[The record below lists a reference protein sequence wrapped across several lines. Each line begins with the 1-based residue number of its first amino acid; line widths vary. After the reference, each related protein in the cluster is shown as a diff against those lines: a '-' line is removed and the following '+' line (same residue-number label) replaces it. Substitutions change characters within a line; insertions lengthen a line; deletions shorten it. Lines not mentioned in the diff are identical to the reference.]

1 MADSPVLTWRV
12 KPALKRKLDKVA
24 AALDRPRSWILN
36 QALESYLE
44 QQSWQVAEIKQGLA
58 EAEAEDFASE
68 DEVKAVFEKWRERK
82 RRKSSYAR

>member
-24 AALDRPRSWILN
+24 AALDRPRSWVLT

-44 QQSWQVAEIKQGLA
+44 QQSWQVAEIRQGLA
-58 EAEAEDFASE
+58 EADAGEFASDE
-68 DEVKAVFEKWRERK
+68 EVKAVFEKWRERK
-82 RRKSSYAR
+82 RRRSSHAR